1 MLAPPARSLAL
12 FAAARYASTS
22 SVTRRSISRSGITPR
37 TSGTRSSADRE
48 SSSAPARAF
57 AAACAANLASMNA
70 RFFRYVSVRA
80 RLCTAWTRA
89 LCAYFR
95 VRPLVRVPLG
105 HGIVVA
111 SASLVVVVVV
121 VVWSR
126 AHPAPDRCDGLF
138 LLISL
143 VYEP

>member
-1 MLAPPARSLAL
+1 M
-12 FAAARYASTS
+12 
-22 SVTRRSISRSGITPR
+22 
-37 TSGTRSSADRE
+37 
-48 SSSAPARAF
+48 
-57 AAACAANLASMNA
+57 
-70 RFFRYVSVRA
+70 RA

-121 VVWSR
+121 WSR
-126 AHPAPDRCDGLF
+126 AYPAPDRCDGLF
-138 LLISL
+138 LLISI